1 MRILTLALSAVLL
14 GLPTLGA
21 CQAAPA
27 GDPDK
32 QPLPTTPLAVQRIL
46 VAQPFT
52 LQTPYTD
59 DWNEKRPQVYSGT
72 LVVLAVNGAYL
83 VPRNATVGPVL
94 YAGDTPVKRLNHGHQ
109 SGRVIALLPDTV
121 NLSTAP
127 LWFATPNQTNTPDAM
142 RAERLKTE
150 QAAMPPLPAAQ
161 LRAARRP
168 AVSARDL
175 ATLLRTAGADLVLEY
190 SPQEKGLA
198 EIWRLPT
205 AKPPPPSPRQ

>member
-1 MRILTLALSAVLL
+1 MRIFTLAVATALL

-32 QPLPTTPLAVQRIL
+32 QPLPATPLSVQRIL
-46 VAQPFT
+46 VAQAFT

-59 DWNEKRPQVYSGT
+59 DWNDQRPQVYSGT

-94 YAGDTPVKRLNHGHQ
+94 YAGDTPVKRLNHGDQ
-109 SGRVIALLPDTV
+109 SGRVIALVPNTV
-121 NLSTAP
+121 NLATAP
-127 LWFATPNQTNTPDAM
+127 LWFATPNQTGLPDAT
-142 RAERLKTE
+142 RAERLKAE
-150 QAAMPPLPAAQ
+150 QAGMAPLPAAQ

-168 AVSARDL
+168 AATARDL
-175 ATLLRTAGADLVLEY
+175 ATLLRTVGADLVLEY

-205 AKPPPPSPRQ
+205 AKPPPSRP